1 MTSKRS
7 HALEVPALDLA
18 ELFADR
24 VDRVIEYARP
34 VVDGA
39 ASLLLVVD
47 YDGRPSRRAD
57 GIASLRRAAPP
68 VDMDRLAELA
78 GGGDAV
84 ARDILARSA
93 REAAERWTA
102 GEALALVE
110 RDRLAIAGELAAE
123 VRRCAAAVVEAP
135 PRRAAVLARGTWLVR
150 WPWPDTRT
158 AAPLVALLR
167 CLQPPPPWERGYALA
182 GMGSAWPGE
191 AAPLE
196 VARWS
201 REALERLAPGLGD
214 DNMESADRVG
224 LFAGLTVRD
233 GAEEHRYPA
242 AGLALLYLAER
253 EVREGLRR
261 PAVAIDA
268 GKAHHGLLTG
278 WRDNP
283 RDGRRHTAAP
293 AELFE
298 TGGWVELMLP
308 GRSVQLTLPM
318 NELVGLSEGAIRAI
332 RAIRGAMGLRNW
344 CAMQRLLSV
353 EGGRRGWVRWTLD
366 EHMKAMGYGKSS
378 RDDPTVRAKVAEE
391 VELLTRMELVV
402 YDKANVARHRAPL
415 LLVGDRFERIAGSAW
430 RLEGM
435 ELRINDLLY
444 DGVRDHKT
452 GELGTN
458 WWPVPVELAQI
469 DHVRHSYAHALGM
482 LLAVRFRWDQ
492 GDGRGTTRL
501 TGRKLLDLAGITYTD
516 RRAAEAWSKLRR
528 ELDELERIGQLSP
541 TSWDGE
547 PWTLDGVCVLS
558 PAAWIEDRTS
568 RQLRAEE
575 RPVVDIPRNGGEL
588 RAWREARGWSRRE
601 AAKRLGLPAST
612 MDKAEAKAETALGA
626 KVAAALAA
634 VAAG

>member
-1 MTSKRS
+1 MKPKRT
-7 HALEVPALDLA
+7 HALEVPAPDLA
-18 ELFADR
+18 DLFRAR
-24 VDRVIEYARP
+24 VDAVLDKVRRLPPATVLVWRDDRPTHEQVNELTARAGRRV
-34 VVDGA
+34 
-39 ASLLLVVD
+39 
-47 YDGRPSRRAD
+47 
-57 GIASLRRAAPP
+57 
-68 VDMDRLAELA
+68 AEWEA
-78 GGGDAV
+78 G
-84 ARDILARSA
+84 
-93 REAAERWTA
+93 EAAGLWVYTSASRAEWPAGLALPLTA
-102 GEALALVE
+102 GEALAVVE
-110 RDRLAIAGELAAE
+110 PAAAGIAAALAAELEWCAGLGDAKLRAAVVARPAVVAGWPLGGDWKTEIGCVWGALRGGAGELGG
-123 VRRCAAAVVEAP
+123 VR
-135 PRRAAVLARGTWLVR
+135 
-150 WPWPDTRT
+150 
-158 AAPLVALLR
+158 
-167 CLQPPPPWERGYALA
+167 
-182 GMGSAWPGE
+182 WPGE

-196 VARWS
+196 VARW
-201 REALERLAPGLGD
+201 A
-214 DNMESADRVG
+214 
-224 LFAGLTVRD
+224 RD
-233 GAEEHRYPA
+233 GLNRYRAGAGDQMVDYATLEGSIYSLHTEGHEYPS

-268 GKAHHGLLTG
+268 GQAHHGLLTG

-378 RDDPTVRAKVAEE
+378 RDDPAVRAKVAEE

-402 YDKANVARHRAPL
+402 YDAANVARHRAPL

-444 DGVRDHKT
+444 DGVRDRET
-452 GELGTN
+452 GKLGTN

-469 DHVRHSYAHALGM
+469 DHVRNPYAIALGM
-482 LLAVRFRWDQ
+482 LLAVRFRWDA

-501 TGRKLLDLAGITYTD
+501 TGRKLLDLAGISYTD
-516 RRAAEAWSKLRR
+516 RRAERSWSVLRR
-528 ELDELERIGQLSP
+528 ELAELERIGMLAP
-541 TSWDGE
+541 ISWDGE
-547 PWTLDGVCVLS
+547 AWTLAGVCCLS
-558 PAAWIEDRTS
+558 PAAWIGDRTV
-568 RQLRAEE
+568 RQLAATE
-575 RPVVDIPRNGGEL
+575 RPVVDIPRNGAEL
-588 RAWREARGWSRRE
+588 RAWREVRGWSRRE

-612 MDKAEAKAETALGA
+612 LDKAEAKAETALGA

>member
-24 VDRVIEYARP
+24 VARVIEYARP
-34 VVDGA
+34 VVAGA

-84 ARDILARSA
+84 ARDILALSA

-201 REALERLAPGLGD
+201 REALERLAPGFGD
-214 DNMESADRVG
+214 DNLESADRVG
-224 LFAGLTVRD
+224 LFGGLTVRD
-233 GAEEHRYPA
+233 GTEEHRYPA
-242 AGLALLYLAER
+242 AGLALLYLADR
-253 EVREGLRR
+253 EVAEGLNRA
-261 PAVAIDA
+261 AVAIDA
-268 GKAHHGLLTG
+268 GKDHHTMLTG
-278 WRDNP
+278 WRSVA
-283 RDGRRHTAAP
+283 RDGMRHRAAAADLPTTADRVELLVP
-293 AELFE
+293 GHPVQLVLPMAELE
-298 TGGWVELMLP
+298 
-308 GRSVQLTLPM
+308 
-318 NELVGLSEGAIRAI
+318 GLSASAVRVLREV
-332 RAIRGAMGLRNW
+332 RGAKGLRNW
-344 CAMQRLLSV
+344 CALQRLFSV
-353 EGGRRGWVRWTLD
+353 EGGRLGWVRWTLD
-366 EHMKAMGYGKSS
+366 EHLTAMGYGKST
-378 RDDPTVRAKVAEE
+378 RLDPARCAEAAAE

-402 YDKANVARHRAPL
+402 YDAAGTERRRSPL
-415 LLVGDRFERIAGSAW
+415 LLVGERHERIAGSAW
-430 RLEGM
+430 QLEGL
-435 ELRINDLLY
+435 ELRINELLY
-444 DGVRDHKT
+444 AGVRNIGT
-452 GELGTN
+452 GKVGTN
-458 WWPVPVELAQI
+458 WFPVPVELAQI
-469 DHVRHSYAHALGM
+469 DHVRHGYAHALGM
-482 LLAVRFRWDQ
+482 LLAMRFRWDA
-492 GDGRGTTRL
+492 GDGRGSTRL
-501 TGRKLLDLAGITYTD
+501 SGRTLLDLAGIRYTS
-516 RRAAEAWSKLRR
+516 RRAVPAWNALRR
-528 ELDELERIGQLSP
+528 DLDKLEQIGMLAP
-541 TSWDGE
+541 TWWDGE

-575 RPVVDIPRNGGEL
+575 LPPVDLPRTGAEL
-588 RAWREARGWSRRE
+588 REWREARGWSRRE
-601 AAKRLGLPAST
+601 TAKRLGVAAAT
-612 MDKAEAKAETALGA
+612 VDKAEAKPDRALGS
-626 KVAAALAA
+626 KVAGALASWRA
-634 VAAG
+634 R